1 MVDTPQKLAEAAY
14 IRKLMFYDQWME
26 KQGIPI
32 YRDYYIED
40 GRTLELGWW
49 EERGHNAAFLQL
61 AGQEGVSEARITEI
75 APGAKLKPFKF
86 ALEDAVY
93 VLQGRGVCTVW
104 SDDGPKHSFEWHDHS
119 LFRIPGNHWVEYA
132 NMGGDTPVRLLHYN
146 NLPIAMST
154 LQDPAHFF
162 NNEVR
167 TESKVVGSS
176 EGFFSDAQIVE
187 NDPSGRG
194 AVRSYWV
201 GNFFPDMRAW
211 DNLVPFKGRG
221 AGGTTVFVQFPGS
234 ELTAHM
240 SVFPAKTYKKGH
252 RHGPAYVIVIPSGEG
267 FSVMWPEGK
276 DKVWIPWHEGSIFVP
291 PNRWFHQHFNVGEQP
306 GRYLAFH
313 PLPQF
318 TGMGT
323 GEAIQ
328 NRAAD
333 QFEYHQEDLEV
344 RKRFEEELGKRG
356 LTSDMP
362 PECYT
367 DANYKFE
374 NERD

>member
-1 MVDTPQKLAEAAY
+1 M
-14 IRKLMFYDQWME
+14 
-26 KQGIPI
+26 
-32 YRDYYIED
+32 
-40 GRTLELGWW
+40 
-49 EERGHNAAFLQL
+49 
-61 AGQEGVSEARITEI
+61 
-75 APGAKLKPFKF
+75 
-86 ALEDAVY
+86 
-93 VLQGRGVCTVW
+93 
-104 SDDGPKHSFEWHDHS
+104 
-119 LFRIPGNHWVEYA
+119 
-132 NMGGDTPVRLLHYN
+132 
-146 NLPIAMST
+146 
-154 LQDPAHFF
+154 
-162 NNEVR
+162 
-167 TESKVVGSS
+167 
-176 EGFFSDAQIVE
+176 
-187 NDPSGRG
+187 
-194 AVRSYWV
+194 
-201 GNFFPDMRAW
+201 
-211 DNLVPFKGRG
+211 
-221 AGGTTVFVQFPGS
+221 
-234 ELTAHM
+234 
-240 SVFPAKTYKKGH
+240 
-252 RHGPAYVIVIPSGEG
+252 
-267 FSVMWPEGK
+267 
-276 DKVWIPWHEGSIFVP
+276 P